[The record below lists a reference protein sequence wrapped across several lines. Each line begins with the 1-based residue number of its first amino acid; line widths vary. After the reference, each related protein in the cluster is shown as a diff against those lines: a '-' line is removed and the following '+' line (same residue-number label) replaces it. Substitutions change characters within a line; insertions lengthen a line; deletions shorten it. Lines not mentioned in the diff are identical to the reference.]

1 MKNFILNLHKVFF
14 LCYYGYFRFVAL
26 APFEGQY
33 CPHFCTV
40 HGRFSSKFGLT
51 RLNFQF
57 YRNLGTPLIYPVV
70 RLSLTAVD
78 LPNLE
83 TVGIS
88 DPFYEVWGYDLLG
101 ADTLLYTSEVVPNEV
116 EFVKWKPAVFAVS
129 KSTIFNKI

>member
-1 MKNFILNLHKVFF
+1 M
-14 LCYYGYFRFVAL
+14 
-26 APFEGQY
+26 
-33 CPHFCTV
+33 
-40 HGRFSSKFGLT
+40 
-51 RLNFQF
+51 
-57 YRNLGTPLIYPVV
+57 IYPVV

-101 ADTLLYTSEVVPNEV
+101 VDTLLYTSEVVPNKV

-129 KSTIFNKI
+129 KSTIFNKFKIVIYDKEMFQKDRVLAGPIDVSMNKLLKRKKSICLGVGKAFLNVNGFERL